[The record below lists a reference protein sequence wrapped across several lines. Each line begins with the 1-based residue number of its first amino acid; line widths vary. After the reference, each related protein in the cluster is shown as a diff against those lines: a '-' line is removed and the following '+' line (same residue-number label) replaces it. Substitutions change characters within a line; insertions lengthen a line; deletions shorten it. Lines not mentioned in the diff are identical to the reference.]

1 MAAQSVSP
9 VLLDMAISLDGFVGR
24 ADSTDPGLYDWYFDP
39 PAQSKVVIDEL
50 VETTGAIV
58 LGRGAFGTAED
69 AEGWDDSPYQV
80 KHFVIT
86 HRPPAKTTGPIEFV
100 FVPDGV
106 QRAIELARAAAEE
119 RYVTVGG
126 GADIA
131 RQLLA
136 AGLVD
141 ELQLHVVPKLLGSGV
156 RLFAG
161 LDLDAAGVE
170 LTKIRV
176 VDSPVVTHLR
186 YRVGSTRQG

>member
-1 MAAQSVSP
+1 MP
-9 VLLDMAISLDGFVGR
+9 GVLLDMAISLDGFVGR
-24 ADSTDPGLYDWYFDP
+24 ADTIDPGLYDWYFEP
-39 PAQSKVVIDEL
+39 PAQSKAVIDEL

-69 AEGWDDSPYQV
+69 AEGWNDSPYQV

-86 HRPPAKTTGPIEFV
+86 HRPSATPSGPIEFV

-106 QRAIELARAAAEE
+106 QRAIELARAAAGE

-141 ELQLHVVPKLLGSGV
+141 ELQLHVVPKLLGGGV
-156 RLFAG
+156 PLFAG
-161 LDLDAAGVE
+161 LDPVTAGIE

-176 VDSPVVTHLR
+176 IDSPVVTHLR
-186 YRVGSTRQG
+186 YRVGSSRHG

>member
-1 MAAQSVSP
+1 MAAQSVRP

-86 HRPPAKTTGPIEFV
+86 HRPPAKTSGPIEFV

-106 QRAIELARAAAEE
+106 RRAIELARAAAGT

-156 RLFAG
+156 PLFAG